1 MTATVDMVTISSRGQ
16 IVIPKKIL
24 KAIGLGE
31 QDKLLVY
38 SKGENI
44 LLKKVEPEM
53 FETSL
58 REMLAP
64 VRQDME
70 AKGLTEKDVE
80 TEIKAHRAQKSRA

>member
-1 MTATVDMVTISSRGQ
+1 MV
-16 IVIPKKIL
+16 
-24 KAIGLGE
+24 
-31 QDKLLVY
+31 
-38 SKGENI
+38 N
-44 LLKKVEPEM
+44 VE
-53 FETSL
+53 FKTRL